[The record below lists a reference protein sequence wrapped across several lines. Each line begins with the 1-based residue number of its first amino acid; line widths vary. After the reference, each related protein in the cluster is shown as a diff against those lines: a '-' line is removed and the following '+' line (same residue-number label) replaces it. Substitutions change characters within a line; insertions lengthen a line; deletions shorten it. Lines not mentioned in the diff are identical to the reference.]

1 MATAFAVYSA
11 DDNSLNFYKR
21 DTVPTAG
28 DNFNG
33 KIATA
38 VYTGIETDSYI
49 WDNNANAATTPWYSY
64 HSSIT
69 SVSFVDNGIKP
80 VSTAHWFEDMTS
92 LTAISNLNKLDT
104 SSVTNMYSMFNSCAA
119 LTSLDLS
126 HFDTSNVTNMCY
138 MFKSN
143 ALTSLDLSSFNT
155 SNVMDMSNMFLDCSA
170 LSNIYVSDTW
180 SVANVTRS
188 SSMFSGCS
196 KLPNFDSAN
205 TGKSLAYT
213 GAGGYLTC
221 AGFMNN
227 GSGHSYTDGTCTIC
241 GKAQAGA
248 FAVYSTDD
256 TSLNFYKRSTVPTV
270 GSTFNGKTATAV
282 YEGIET
288 SVYDKSP
295 WNSYCSSVTSV
306 SVVDSGI
313 APVSTAWWFYNMNN
327 ASLTTIGGLDKLDTS
342 NVTDMSGMFYNCNML
357 TSLDLSSFNTS
368 NVTNM
373 ANMFYGCSKLT
384 SLDVGHFDTAN
395 VTYMYSMFYGCS
407 ALTSLDV
414 SGFDTANVTNMNS
427 MFSNCSKL
435 TSLDVS
441 NFNTAKVTNMQSM
454 FYHCSSLTSLDL
466 SNFDTANVTRISS
479 MFSSCKALTSLDVSG
494 FDTANVTDM
503 ANMFVDCS
511 KLTSLDVSSFD
522 TANVTN
528 MQSMF
533 YYCSALTS
541 LDVSHFDTA
550 NVTYMANMFYGCY
563 SLSTIYV
570 GDKWSTAKVTS
581 SSNMFYGCTKLPNY
595 NGSVVDKTKAH
606 YNSGGYLSYISAADK
621 VKVILE
627 KGAVDIIV
635 NKISTI
641 PNTTE
646 TWTLTLSDGST
657 VTKAVYIK

>member
-21 DTVPTAG
+21 DTVPSAG
-28 DNFNG
+28 NTFNG
-33 KIATA
+33 KTATA
-38 VYTGIETDSYI
+38 VYTGIETDTYVY
-49 WDNNANAATTPWYSY
+49 DYDAYVATTPWFNYAY
-64 HSSIT
+64 DIA
-69 SVSFVDNGIKP
+69 SVNLVDSGIKP
-80 VSTAHWFEDMTS
+80 VSTAYWFCNMSNAS
-92 LTAISNLNKLDT
+92 LTTIGGLDKLDT
-104 SSVTNMYSMFNSCAA
+104 A
-119 LTSLDLS
+119 
-126 HFDTSNVTNMCY
+126 NVTDMSG
-138 MFKSN
+138 MFRTCAS
-143 ALTSLDLSSFNT
+143 LTSLDLSSFNT
-155 SNVMDMSNMFLDCSA
+155 SNVMDMSYMFRGCSALASLNVSSFNTSKVTTMSNMFLDCSA

-384 SLDVGHFDTAN
+384 SLDVSSFDTSK
-395 VTYMYSMFYGCS
+395 VTNMQSMFRGCS

-414 SGFDTANVTNMNS
+414 SSFNTSNVTNMS
-427 MFSNCSKL
+427 YMF
-435 TSLDVS
+435 
-441 NFNTAKVTNMQSM
+441 
-454 FYHCSSLTSLDL
+454 
-466 SNFDTANVTRISS
+466 R
-479 MFSSCKALTSLDVSG
+479 SCEALT
-494 FDTANVTDM
+494 
-503 ANMFVDCS
+503 
-511 KLTSLDVSSFD
+511 
-522 TANVTN
+522 
-528 MQSMF
+528 
-533 YYCSALTS
+533 
-541 LDVSHFDTA
+541 
-550 NVTYMANMFYGCY
+550 
-563 SLSTIYV
+563 TIYV

-581 SSNMFYGCTKLPNY
+581 SSNMFYGCTKLPNF
-595 NGSVVDKTKAH
+595 NSSAVDKTKAH

-627 KGAVDIIV
+627 KGALDIIL
-635 NKISTI
+635 NKIKNSKSGPTI
-641 PNTTE
+641 SASGD
-646 TWTLTLSDGST
+646 TLTIT
-657 VTKAVYIK
+657 N